1 MPQLDTS
8 LEAASPRGSSVSN
21 GAVPSSPSTGG
32 AVAYN
37 SLNREAQ
44 SRSAVPPA
52 ATDGAFYPPAS
63 SPIVG
68 TEGKLMSLELE
79 DGTVY
84 QGYSF
89 GAEKSAAGE
98 LVFQTGLVG
107 YPESITDPS
116 YRSQI
121 LVITFPLVGNYGV
134 PPRDAMDELLK
145 DLPKH
150 FESTRI
156 HIAALVV
163 ATYSG
168 EDYEHYLAQSSLG
181 SWLKEQG
188 VPGIYA
194 VDTRSLTKRI
204 REKGSMLGRLLLQ
217 KSQLPNGAATNGTL
231 REWRDSFEDI
241 EWVDP
246 SKINLVAQGMILPG
260 VDSRAETDI
269 LSLHS
274 GASPLFASPG
284 CRAKA
289 PVWSAR
295 PSALRG
301 CWNEIQP
308 ASLSALSWR

>member
-8 LEAASPRGSSVSN
+8 LEASSPRGTSVSN
-21 GAVPSSPSTGG
+21 GPVPSSPSTGG
-32 AVAYN
+32 VVAYN
-37 SLNREAQ
+37 SMNRE
-44 SRSAVPPA
+44 SRSNSALPPT
-52 ATDGAFYPPAS
+52 ATDGAFYPPAA

-68 TEGKLMSLELE
+68 TDGKLMTLELE
-79 DGTVY
+79 DGTIY
-84 QGYSF
+84 QGYNF

-116 YRSQI
+116 YRGQI

-150 FESTRI
+150 FESTQI

-217 KSQLPNGAATNGTL
+217 KSQLPNGTVTNGTPG
-231 REWRDSFEDI
+231 EWRESFEDI

-246 SKINLVAQGMILPG
+246 SKINLVAEGMILAG
-260 VDSRAETDI
+260 VDGLPETDN
-269 LSLHS
+269 SQSPS
-274 GASPLFASPG
+274 GS
-284 CRAKA
+284 
-289 PVWSAR
+289 
-295 PSALRG
+295 
-301 CWNEIQP
+301 P
-308 ASLSALSWR
+308 ASFRLPNRLR